1 MRRSGGERRAVRGR
15 RRRPRARADRSPPPR
30 AVARRPRRSPADAAA
45 TIGLAAT
52 LACLL
57 EVSAE
62 KVGNVTP
69 TRRFPDAG
77 FEDFA
82 RSALAIGPAVGRAAP
97 GRVGRTV
104 YEAVAATR
112 RVTRT
117 NTNLGIA
124 LLLAPL
130 AAAWRSRG
138 PGGLRR
144 RLARLLRRLDVADAR
159 WAYRA
164 IRLARPGGLGRS
176 PVADVRRPPA
186 VTLRE
191 AMRLAAHRD
200 AIAWEYAHDFGV
212 TLGVGRRALRRAG
225 RRGLSTLD
233 AIVQAHLEVLGHRPD
248 TLIARKAGARAAAA
262 VQARARR
269 VLRAGGLHTARGR
282 AAVRRLDRDL
292 RRGGHRRN
300 PGAAADL
307 VTAALF
313 VSLLEASGRSRATA
327 ALR

>member
-1 MRRSGGERRAVRGR
+1 VR
-15 RRRPRARADRSPPPR
+15 
-30 AVARRPRRSPADAAA
+30 AAA
-45 TIGLAAT
+45 TGPRRPSEARIAAAAT
-52 LACLL
+52 LACAL

-69 TRRFPDAG
+69 TRGFADARY
-77 FEDFA
+77 EDFVL
-82 RSALAIGPAVGRAAP
+82 SGLAIGPAIGRAAP
-97 GRVGRTV
+97 GRVGRAV

-112 RVTRT
+112 RRTRT

-130 AAAWRSRG
+130 AAAWRARE

-144 RLARLLRRLDVADAR
+144 RLAAVLRGLTLADAR

-176 PVADVRRPPA
+176 PVADVRRPP
-186 VTLRE
+186 TLGLRD
-191 AMRLAAHRD
+191 AMRVAVHRD
-200 AIAWEYAHDFGV
+200 AVAAEYARDFPV
-212 TLGVGRRALRRAG
+212 TLDVALPALRRAA
-225 RRGLSTLD
+225 RRGLSALD
-233 AIVQAHLEVLGHRPD
+233 AVVQAHLEVLGHQPD
-248 TLIARKAGARAAAA
+248 TLIARKAGLRTAAALS
-262 VQARARR
+262 ARART

-292 RRGGHRRN
+292 RKDGHRLN
-300 PGAAADL
+300 PGASADV

-313 VSLLEASGRSRATA
+313 VSLLQRRPGAG
-327 ALR
+327 